1 MKKYTFSYSLIE
13 KVNSAKKGKKAK
25 KINEKLKSA
34 NKKIRFLIFL
44 CYTTNVV
51 KYQ

>member
-1 MKKYTFSYSLIE
+1 MAI
-13 KVNSAKKGKKAK
+13 AKKCDRCGCYYDRYGEKKKAK